1 MKRKISKI
9 FILCIVIIMINIMF
23 FNKKTY
29 ALENTYKGFNVVGE
43 IEIQKISLD
52 LPVLESVSKSSLES
66 SVAFLYGVGL
76 NQIGNT
82 VIVGHNY
89 QNGTLFSD
97 LDQLERGDYIKI
109 TDMEDNVI
117 NYKVY
122 ETKITTPDDASFYDR
137 DTNGKREITLTTSTD
152 DLTRFVVLA
161 SETTDVI
168 EDFGNNN
175 NQDSLFNNTDNS
187 VNTQQTDEDNVHSDN
202 ANESLTSI
210 DNMGTREIALLKAGR
225 NLLLSMIALMTI
237 IGITFN

>member
-29 ALENTYKGFNVVGE
+29 ALNTYKGFNVVGE

-137 DTNGKREITLTTSTD
+137 DTNGKREITLTTAND

-168 EDFGNNN
+168 EDFNDNN

-187 VNTQQTDEDNVHSDN
+187 VNTKPTDEDNVNSDN
-202 ANESLTSI
+202 ANESLTNI
-210 DNMGTREIALLKAGR
+210 NNMATREIALLKAGR
-225 NLLLSMIALMTI
+225 NLLLSMLALMTI
-237 IGITFN
+237 IGITIN

>member
-29 ALENTYKGFNVVGE
+29 ALNTYKGFNVVGE

-89 QNGTLFSD
+89 QNGTLF
-97 LDQLERGDYIKI
+97 LI
-109 TDMEDNVI
+109 
-117 NYKVY
+117 
-122 ETKITTPDDASFYDR
+122 
-137 DTNGKREITLTTSTD
+137 
-152 DLTRFVVLA
+152 
-161 SETTDVI
+161 
-168 EDFGNNN
+168 
-175 NQDSLFNNTDNS
+175 
-187 VNTQQTDEDNVHSDN
+187 
-202 ANESLTSI
+202 
-210 DNMGTREIALLKAGR
+210 
-225 NLLLSMIALMTI
+225 
-237 IGITFN
+237 

>member
-29 ALENTYKGFNVVGE
+29 ALNTYKGFNVVGE

-137 DTNGKREITLTTSTD
+137 DTNGKREITLTTSND

-168 EDFGNNN
+168 EDFSDNN

-187 VNTQQTDEDNVHSDN
+187 VNTKPTDEDNVNSDN
-202 ANESLTSI
+202 ANESLTNI
-210 DNMGTREIALLKAGR
+210 DNMATRKIALLKAGR
-225 NLLLSMIALMTI
+225 NLLLSMLALMTI
-237 IGITFN
+237 IGITIN

>member
-29 ALENTYKGFNVVGE
+29 ALNTYKGFNVVGE

-52 LPVLESVSKSSLES
+52 LPVLESVSKRSLES

-137 DTNGKREITLTTSTD
+137 DTNGKREITLTTAND

-168 EDFGNNN
+168 EDFNDNN
-175 NQDSLFNNTDNS
+175 NQDSLFNDTDNS
-187 VNTQQTDEDNVHSDN
+187 VNTKPTDEDNVNSDN
-202 ANESLTSI
+202 ANESLTNI
-210 DNMGTREIALLKAGR
+210 NNMATREIALLNAGR
-225 NLLLSMIALMTI
+225 NLLLSMLALMTI
-237 IGITFN
+237 IGITIN